1 MRDAKRVLI
10 FGATSAVAAEVAV
23 IHAQRGDRL
32 HLVGRS
38 PEKLAA
44 VVARCGS
51 QATSETADFDKLDS
65 NEALVASC
73 IEKLGGLDTV
83 LIAHGDLRDQIA
95 SERAFAEAEAT
106 LRTNFLSAVSLV
118 IPIAN
123 YFEDQ
128 RSGRLC
134 VIGSVAG
141 DRGRPRN
148 YTYGAAKGALTIYL
162 EGVRTRLYSAGV
174 RVTTIKLGP
183 VHSPMTRDHEKNVL
197 FAQPEAVA
205 RDIVDAIDAG
215 VGETYVP
222 SVWAAIMPVVKHMPE
237 SLIQKLAFL
246 SGR

>member
-1 MRDAKRVLI
+1 M
-10 FGATSAVAAEVAV
+10 
-23 IHAQRGDRL
+23 
-32 HLVGRS
+32 
-38 PEKLAA
+38 
-44 VVARCGS
+44 ARCGNDV
-51 QATSETADFDKLDS
+51 TSEAADLDDLDE
-65 NEALVASC
+65 NDTLVRRS
-73 IEKLGGLDTV
+73 IEKLGGLDNV

-95 SERAFAEAEAT
+95 SERSFAEAEAT

-123 YFEDQ
+123 YFEAQ
-128 RSGRLC
+128 RRGRLC

-197 FAQPEAVA
+197 FAQPCAVA
-205 RDIVDAIDAG
+205 KDILHAVDAG

-222 SVWAAIMPVVKHMPE
+222 SVWAAIMPVVKNMPE
-237 SLIQKLAFL
+237 GLIQKLSFL